1 MKGRVGGRI
10 IGIRN
15 NMNKDEKYVATRQVL
30 LELLE
35 TVSFD
40 NGLANEPIGKLHI
53 DAATDKI
60 EGIWSGV

>member
-1 MKGRVGGRI
+1 
-10 IGIRN
+10 
-15 NMNKDEKYVATRQVL
+15 MNKDEKYVATRQVL